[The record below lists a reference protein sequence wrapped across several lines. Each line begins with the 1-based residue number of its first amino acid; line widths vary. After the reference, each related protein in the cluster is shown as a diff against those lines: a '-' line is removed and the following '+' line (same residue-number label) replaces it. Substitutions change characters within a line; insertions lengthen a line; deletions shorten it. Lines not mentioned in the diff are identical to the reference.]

1 MLLLSARKEKLGEKE
16 SIWYHQEKENG
27 SNTIS
32 GHSRTP
38 KLPCY
43 VAQFGKRFSIQRTKM
58 VKMSWQQR

>member
-1 MLLLSARKEKLGEKE
+1 MLLLSARKEKLGEKG

-38 KLPCY
+38 KLRLAMLPSS
-43 VAQFGKRFSIQRTKM
+43 VSASVSKEPKWSK
-58 VKMSWQQR
+58 